1 MLQKAFKITL
11 NDPTR
16 PWQSELDFFLHLKL
30 YAFRWARPGSNDFK
44 IDHDLIQIYTEMD
57 THVSI
62 NAQKLCC
69 KRLTIAGFLSTLRP
83 T

>member
-1 MLQKAFKITL
+1 MPFGG
-11 NDPTR
+11 
-16 PWQSELDFFLHLKL
+16 
-30 YAFRWARPGSNDFK
+30 PGSNDFK
-44 IDHDLIQIYTEMD
+44 IDHDLIQIYTEMG

-69 KRLTIAGFLSTLRP
+69 KLLTIAGFLSTPRS